1 MRLKRSRDSE
11 ITYTMQDLLVFV
23 ENTKSKSRN
32 SDSIP
37 TKCSCQCTD
46 SAGCCL
52 LLDSSNARVGNCD
65 DIGTSRGASV
75 IACCVDDS
83 DNSDTITNNDNRVYR
98 REQQQQQTQKQQHH
112 RNIRRHNINQTIDQG
127 VDEHRGNNNTSFN
140 RRRIV
145 GRSKSSISVISSY
158 WWLYC
163 YCYLCLL
170 SNYAS
175 FTVNGAYPDTD
186 ELINELDRPSK

>member
-11 ITYTMQDLLVFV
+11 ITYTMQDLLVLV

-46 SAGCCL
+46 SAACCL
-52 LLDSSNARVGNCD
+52 SLDISNASASVGNCD
-65 DIGTSRGASV
+65 DIGTSRGASI
-75 IACCVDDS
+75 IACVDDS
-83 DNSDTITNNDNRVYR
+83 DNSDTKTNNDNRVYR
-98 REQQQQQTQKQQHH
+98 CRQQQKQKQQYH
-112 RNIRRHNINQTIDQG
+112 RNIRRNSINQTIDQG
-127 VDEHRGNNNTSFN
+127 VDEHRGNNNSSFN